1 MDIEQLLRYLLPHE
15 VFEYF
20 DLVGIKEVGANQLE
34 LSLDEKPIKPINHS
48 EKELVLYGFDEA
60 VRIQD
65 FPIRGKS
72 VYFIVRRRKWR
83 DKVTGKIYSTRWDLT
98 ANGTSYTK
106 EFADFLKK
114 ILGHLPDKFQ

>member
-1 MDIEQLLRYLLPHE
+1 MDIEQLLCYLLPQE

-34 LSLDEKPIKPINHS
+34 LSLDEKPIKPIVHS
-48 EKELVLYGFDEA
+48 GKELVLYGFDEA

-65 FPIRGKS
+65 FPIRDRS

-83 DKVTGKIYSTRWDLT
+83 DKDTGKIYSTRWDLT

-106 EFADFLKK
+106 EFAAFLKEL
-114 ILGHLPDKFQ
+114 LGHLPDKFQ